1 MLSLVDIKKYLM
13 QVKITTLN
21 SLCTYFH
28 AEPET
33 MRCMLAHWVRK
44 GCIRQC
50 MKTPACGTQC
60 FKCNVGYRKLG
71 SSCIDVYILTSGL
84 MVLSQRFLCHCRL
97 CSRLLLR
104 V

>member
-1 MLSLVDIKKYLM
+1 M

-60 FKCNVGYRKLG
+60 FKCNVAVTEIYEWVDG
-71 SSCIDVYILTSGL
+71 SVSAVSMPLPAL
-84 MVLSQRFLCHCRL
+84 
-97 CSRLLLR
+97 
-104 V
+104 